1 MATNE
6 EALGRMFGD
15 RFVVLTGHRAPG
27 SRAAFPAIAIGP
39 AGVFV
44 IEESHAKGR
53 LRIRQDVPFLG
64 REPAPELVQRV
75 RRHACALQLLLGDA
89 LSVSGLRVTPVLWL
103 REARLGLRR
112 LAGGV
117 RLQTDRSL
125 RAALRRAR
133 SVLPEP
139 EVAALIRLAETRLI
153 PLEGKSA

>member
-1 MATNE
+1 MAMNE
-6 EALGRMFGD
+6 DALGRMLGD

-44 IEESHAKGR
+44 IEESHATGG
-53 LRIRQDVPFLG
+53 IRVRRDVPFLSG
-64 REPAPELVQRV
+64 EPAPGLVQRV

-89 LSVSGLRVTPVLWL
+89 LSVSGLRVTPVLWV
-103 REARLGLRR
+103 RHARLGLRR
-112 LAGGV
+112 VASGV
-117 RLQTDRSL
+117 QLQTDRSL

-133 SVLPEP
+133 SVLPES
-139 EVAALIRLAETRLI
+139 EVAALIRLAEARLV